1 MLAEYLEGNIRFLPS
16 VDSWENGIREAADP
30 LLNDGSITQSYV
42 DDMIQNVNTNG
53 PYIVIVP
60 GIAMPHAKNEGSVV
74 KTSVSYLKLE
84 EPVMFPKDKEV
95 HTFFV
100 LAAEDSTGHLDLI
113 SDLSTILMED
123 DIKNKLEEAKS
134 EQEIFDVLQ
143 MVEET

>member
-16 VDSWENGIREAADP
+16 VDSWEAGIQEAAAP
-30 LLNDGSITQSYV
+30 LLDNGSITPKYI

-60 GIAMPHAKNEGSVV
+60 GIAMPHAKNDDSVV

-84 EPVMFPKDKEV
+84 EPVQFPKNKEV
-95 HTFFV
+95 NTFFV

-113 SDLSTILMED
+113 SDLSSVLMED
-123 DIKNKLEEAKS
+123 EIKNKLEESKS
-134 EQEIFDVLQ
+134 EQEILEVLK
-143 MVEET
+143 MVE

>member
-16 VDSWENGIREAADP
+16 VDSWEEGIKKAADP
-30 LLNDGSITQSYV
+30 LLHNGSITPQYIE
-42 DDMIQNVNTNG
+42 DMIGNVNTNG

-60 GIAMPHAKNEGSVV
+60 GIAMPHAKNDGSVV

-84 EPVMFPKDKEV
+84 EPVKFPKDKEV

-113 SDLSTILMED
+113 SDLSSILIED
-123 DIKNKLEEAKS
+123 EIKNKLEESKS
-134 EQEIFDVLQ
+134 EQEILEVLK
-143 MVEET
+143 MVE